1 MKVDLT
7 QTRKDIKR
15 VQKEL
20 DNLKGLA
27 EQSTKGALFDTSL
40 KFEEVS
46 NPLVPVVTGNL
57 KSSSYREKLND
68 TVKYGKNTAYA
79 HRNERLRHWFTRPL
93 ENNQTQLRDFLKE
106 RFKFYF
112 F

>member
-1 MKVDLT
+1 MAVDLT
-7 QTRKDIKR
+7 QTKKDIQK

-20 DNLKGLA
+20 DNLKGLS
-27 EQSTKGALFDTSL
+27 EQSTQRALFDTSL

-57 KSSSYREKLND
+57 KSSSYREKLKG
-68 TVKYGKNTAYA
+68 TVKYGKNTDYA
-79 HRNERLRHWFTRPL
+79 HRNEQLRHWFTRPL
-93 ENNQTQLRDFLKE
+93 ENNRSQLRDFLEE
-106 RFKFYF
+106 RFKNYF